1 MKDYNVNWEIETNIN
16 KLLFLGFLTYT
27 GMICLNRVFARGQPT
42 YEIVGRKKSIIDVCL
57 VNHIGTVKTFKVLP
71 QILG

>member
-1 MKDYNVNWEIETNIN
+1 MYTNANAEIKTNIN
-16 KLLFLGFLTYT
+16 KPLFLGFLRYT
-27 GMICLNRVFARGQPT
+27 GLICLNRVFARGQPT